1 VIAVL
6 KMMFAK
12 MKARKEL
19 MKAFQ
24 LAGIYREHKYGN
36 KTYFI
41 FPKIH
46 AVNFDFD
53 EKKLVYVFTLPN
65 GVNPDK
71 VTENEWLFK
80 QCFGNNI
87 EIDGEL
93 KKFTIK
99 VFVAELPRTVRYD
112 YREILPHIEEMKLP
126 IVVGKDLNAKMTAYD
141 MANYPHLLLSGETGS
156 GKSSL
161 LRAVLTTLIQFKD
174 ETELRLILGDLK
186 RSEFGIFRNCK
197 CVDGVFIKPKDLFDA
212 LKEVRKEMKRRGDL
226 LDKAELTYISE
237 LPEKLPYIIVVVD
250 EVALLK
256 KEREIMDILEEIS
269 SIGRSLGVFLILS
282 MQRPDHRL
290 LDGKLKNNLTV
301 RISGRQSDAN
311 NSKIAGT
318 PGAENIKMADKGRM
332 IFVLEKPKEVQAPL
346 LDVNTAKKILADYKR
361 PEPIEV
367 PQPEPKPESDFEFG
381 VLGDDE

>member
-1 VIAVL
+1 VSAVL

-41 FPKIH
+41 FPKVH

-80 QCFGNNI
+80 QCFGNDI

-93 KKFTIK
+93 KKFTLK
-99 VFVAELPRTVRYD
+99 VFVSGLPRIVRYD
-112 YREILPHIEEMKLP
+112 YREILPHIEKMKLP
-126 IVVGKDLNAKMTAYD
+126 IIVGKDLNAKMTAYD
-141 MANYPHLLLSGETGS
+141 MTNYPHLLLSGETGS

-161 LRAVLTTLIQFKD
+161 LRAILTTLIQFKD

-186 RSEFGIFRNCK
+186 RSEFGIFRSCK
-197 CVDGVFIKPKDLFDA
+197 CVEEVFIKPKDLFVA
-212 LKEVRKEMKRRGDL
+212 LNEVRKEMKRRGDL
-226 LDKAELTYISE
+226 LDKAELTHISE
-237 LPEKLPYIIVVVD
+237 LTYKLPYIIVAVD

-318 PGAENIKMADKGRM
+318 PGAENIKMTDKGRM

-361 PEPIEV
+361 LEPIEV
-367 PQPEPKPESDFEFG
+367 SQPEPEPEPFEFG
-381 VLGDDE
+381 ILGDDE

>member
-1 VIAVL
+1 VSAVF
-6 KMMFAK
+6 KMMIAK

-41 FPKIH
+41 FPKVH

-71 VTENEWLFK
+71 VIENEWLFK

-99 VFVAELPRTVRYD
+99 VFVAEIPRTVRYN

-161 LRAVLTTLIQFKD
+161 LRAILTTLIQFKD

-197 CVDGVFIKPKDLFDA
+197 CVDGVFIKPKDLLVA
-212 LKEVRKEMKRRGDL
+212 LNEVRKEMKRRGDL
-226 LDKAELTYISE
+226 LDKAELTHISE

-256 KEREIMDILEEIS
+256 KDREIMDILEEIS

-318 PGAENIKMADKGRM
+318 PGAENIKMTDKGRM

-346 LDVNTAKKILADYKR
+346 LDVNNAKKILADYKR
-361 PEPIEV
+361 SEPIEV
-367 PQPEPKPESDFEFG
+367 SQPEPEPEPFEFG
-381 VLGDDE
+381 ILGDDE